1 LSQSPIAGVN
11 QIIKRFLLMFTPAAL
26 VIMGGAS
33 ALIQSEVMLH
43 RALTRSS
50 EVAALEVGVKST
62 EAIVHALITDLTLL
76 AAGDELHKM
85 LSGDANKRTSIPPA
99 DWLAFSRIKKIY
111 DQIRWLDTEGQER
124 ARVNYNDGTP
134 SIVSKEKLQNK
145 SNRYYFADTFKLDR
159 GQYFMSPLDL
169 NVERGEVEFPLKPMI
184 RIGTPLFDSNGEKQG
199 IILLNYLGEGMLANF
214 ERMSDTSN
222 SQAWLLNSDGYW
234 LKGPSPELEWGFMLE
249 KPMASVTDHH
259 PSAWNRVVSAERGQF
274 EDDHGLWTFQT
285 IYPLKHSSSVKP
297 EVPGETAL
305 SSYNNM
311 ATTDYYW
318 KAVRVQSREQHYS
331 SSWDIAK
338 KILLVSGILI
348 IISAVVCWRL
358 AATWVGLRRAKKEV
372 EHVNTT
378 LEHSVHE
385 RTLELQDAIKRAE
398 TLARTDELTNLNN
411 RRSFFHYGRFIYDQ
425 SRRSNKPFS
434 IVMLDIDYF
443 KKINDTYGHPAGD
456 KALQAVSST
465 IEKVARVSDVPGR
478 IGGEEFG
485 LILPETTTQQAQLLA
500 ERLRQSISDLI
511 VSRDQSSFKLTA
523 SLGVAQS
530 TESDRSIDDIMVRAD
545 RALYDAKEQGR
556 NRVSPG

>member
-1 LSQSPIAGVN
+1 
-11 QIIKRFLLMFTPAAL
+11 
-26 VIMGGAS
+26 
-33 ALIQSEVMLH
+33 
-43 RALTRSS
+43 
-50 EVAALEVGVKST
+50 
-62 EAIVHALITDLTLL
+62 
-76 AAGDELHKM
+76 
-85 LSGDANKRTSIPPA
+85 
-99 DWLAFSRIKKIY
+99 
-111 DQIRWLDTEGQER
+111 
-124 ARVNYNDGTP
+124 
-134 SIVSKEKLQNK
+134 
-145 SNRYYFADTFKLDR
+145 
-159 GQYFMSPLDL
+159 
-169 NVERGEVEFPLKPMI
+169 
-184 RIGTPLFDSNGEKQG
+184 
-199 IILLNYLGEGMLANF
+199 
-214 ERMSDTSN
+214 
-222 SQAWLLNSDGYW
+222 
-234 LKGPSPELEWGFMLE
+234 
-249 KPMASVTDHH
+249 
-259 PSAWNRVVSAERGQF
+259 
-274 EDDHGLWTFQT
+274 
-285 IYPLKHSSSVKP
+285 
-297 EVPGETAL
+297 
-305 SSYNNM
+305 
-311 ATTDYYW
+311 
-318 KAVRVQSREQHYS
+318 YS